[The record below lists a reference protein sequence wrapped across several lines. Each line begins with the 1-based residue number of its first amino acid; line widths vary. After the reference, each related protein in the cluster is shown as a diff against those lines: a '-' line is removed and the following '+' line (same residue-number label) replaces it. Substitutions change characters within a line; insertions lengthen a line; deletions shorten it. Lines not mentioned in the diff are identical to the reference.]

1 MGKLEQELEEA
12 KLLVKE
18 KQTLYKNCISTVSE
32 LEKAISEHGNQ
43 REFKL
48 KDLDKRIKLL
58 KSDLQSARKLL
69 KVILLFAFFNSSL
82 IVFFFLFE
90 ALKVLPLFSRNLCIY
105 LFVCVLNLN

>member
-12 KLLVKE
+12 KLLAKE
-18 KQTLYKNCISTVSE
+18 KQTRYKNCISTVSE
-32 LEKAISEHGNQ
+32 LEKAIGEHGNQ

-48 KDLDKRIKLL
+48 KDLDKRIKSL

-82 IVFFFLFE
+82 IVFSFFLFQ
-90 ALKVLPLFSRNLCIY
+90 ALKVSPLFSHNLCIY
-105 LFVCVLNLN
+105 LFVFVF